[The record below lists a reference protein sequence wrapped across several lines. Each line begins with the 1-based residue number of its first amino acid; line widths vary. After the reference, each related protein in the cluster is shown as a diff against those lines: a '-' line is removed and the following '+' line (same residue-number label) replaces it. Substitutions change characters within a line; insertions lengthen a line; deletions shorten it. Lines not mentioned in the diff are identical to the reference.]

1 MAARLPTFKVLQ
13 AVALVLLLIAVL
25 VVGCASEAPI
35 PTPTLAPT
43 QSPTENPAEPSL
55 TAEPT
60 PTTVRTVEE
69 DAGLVAGG
77 AGLAVPPGF
86 GANVFFLG
94 LSNPTSI
101 AVSDD
106 GVVYVSQ
113 QDGTIAALRDV
124 DSDGEA
130 DSVGLYAR
138 GFPAPLGLAHRE
150 GTLYVSSRGSVTAL
164 RDSDGDGQPDDVEMI
179 VSELPTGIHQNN
191 GLAFGPD
198 GKMYLTLGSTCNA
211 CVERNE
217 LSATILQFNL
227 DGTGRR
233 VYASGLRNV
242 YDIAFHPEDGTLFG
256 ADNGRDEMEL
266 NVPEELN
273 LLVDGGNYGWPDCWG
288 DGQGAN
294 CDGTLPPI
302 AEMEERSSANGL
314 IFYTGSMFTA
324 EYTNDLFI
332 AQWGS
337 HLRDTGRKIVR
348 VELEREGESYRAEV
362 SDFALGID
370 RPLDVAQALDGSLL
384 IADYGSGT
392 IYRIYWKGQ

>member
-1 MAARLPTFKVLQ
+1 MAARLPTFTVLQ

-25 VVGCASEAPI
+25 VVGCGAPDPTTT
-35 PTPTLAPT
+35 PTPT
-43 QSPTENPAEPSL
+43 EKPA
-55 TAEPT
+55 APT
-60 PTTVRTVEE
+60 PTEIPDDPTPATEVKTEIM
-69 DAGLVAGG
+69 GLVAGG

-113 QDGTIAALRDV
+113 QDGAIAALRDT
-124 DSDGEA
+124 DLDGEA

-150 GTLYVSSRGSVTAL
+150 DTLYVSSRGSVTAL
-164 RDSDGDGQPDDVEMI
+164 RDSDRDGQPDDVETI

-198 GKMYLTLGSTCNA
+198 GRMYLTLGSTCNA
-211 CVERNE
+211 CRERSE
-217 LSATILQFNL
+217 LSATILQFNP
-227 DGTGRR
+227 DGSDMR
-233 VYASGLRNV
+233 VYARGLRNV
-242 YDIAFHPEDGTLFG
+242 YDIAFHPMDGTLFG
-256 ADNGRDEMEL
+256 ADNGRDELEL

-288 DGQGAN
+288 DGQGSN
-294 CDGTLPPI
+294 CEGTLPPI
-302 AEMEERSSANGL
+302 AEMEQRSSANGL
-314 IFYTGSMFTA
+314 LFYTGSMFPA

-370 RPLDVAQALDGSLL
+370 RPLDVAQAPDGSLL
-384 IADYGSGT
+384 VADYGSGT

>member
-1 MAARLPTFKVLQ
+1 MGNRQGTTSPIVSVRLAASL
-13 AVALVLLLIAVL
+13 ALLLLAVL
-25 VVGCASEAPI
+25 VVGCGSEAPT
-35 PTPTLAPT
+35 PTPTP
-43 QSPTENPAEPSL
+43 PPAEKP
-55 TAEPT
+55 AEPT
-60 PTTVRTVEE
+60 PTMEKVAEE
-69 DAGLVAGG
+69 DEGLVAGG

-113 QDGTIAALRDV
+113 QDGAIAALMDM

-130 DSVGLYAR
+130 DSVELYAR
-138 GFPAPLGLAHRE
+138 GFPAPLGLAHRDD
-150 GTLYVSSRGSVTAL
+150 TLYVSSRGSVTAL
-164 RDSDGDGQPDDVEMI
+164 RDSDRDGQPDDVETI

-211 CVERNE
+211 CQERSE

-242 YDIAFHPEDGTLFG
+242 YDIAFHPVDGTLFG
-256 ADNGRDEMEL
+256 ADNGRDELEL

-288 DGQGAN
+288 DGQGSN
-294 CDGTLPPI
+294 CEGTLPPI
-302 AEMEERSSANGL
+302 AEMEQRSSANGL
-314 IFYTGSMFTA
+314 VFYTGGMFPG

-370 RPLDVAQALDGSLL
+370 RPLDVAQAPDGSLL
-384 IADYGSGT
+384 VTDYGSGT

>member
-1 MAARLPTFKVLQ
+1 MEKWRKRTWASWRGVRGWRCRPVSGPT
-13 AVALVLLLIAVL
+13 
-25 VVGCASEAPI
+25 CS
-35 PTPTLAPT
+35 
-43 QSPTENPAEPSL
+43 
-55 TAEPT
+55 
-60 PTTVRTVEE
+60 
-69 DAGLVAGG
+69 
-77 AGLAVPPGF
+77 
-86 GANVFFLG
+86 FLG

-113 QDGTIAALRDV
+113 QDGAIAALRDM

-150 GTLYVSSRGSVTAL
+150 DTLYVSSRGSVTAL
-164 RDSDGDGQPDDVEMI
+164 RDSDRDGQPDDVETI

-211 CVERNE
+211 CQERSE

-242 YDIAFHPEDGTLFG
+242 YDIAFHPVDGTLFG
-256 ADNGRDEMEL
+256 ADNGRDELEL

-273 LLVDGGNYGWPDCWG
+273 LLVDGGTTAGPTA
-288 DGQGAN
+288 GA
-294 CDGTLPPI
+294 
-302 AEMEERSSANGL
+302 
-314 IFYTGSMFTA
+314 
-324 EYTNDLFI
+324 
-332 AQWGS
+332 
-337 HLRDTGRKIVR
+337 TGRGR
-348 VELEREGESYRAEV
+348 TARAH
-362 SDFALGID
+362 S
-370 RPLDVAQALDGSLL
+370 R
-384 IADYGSGT
+384 
-392 IYRIYWKGQ
+392 R

>member
-1 MAARLPTFKVLQ
+1 MGSSQVPKPPTISVWLT
-13 AVALVLLLIAVL
+13 ASLALLL
-25 VVGCASEAPI
+25 VVMGVAGCGVSTST
-35 PTPTLAPT
+35 PTPPER
-43 QSPTENPAEPSL
+43 PE
-55 TAEPT
+55 EPT
-60 PTTVRTVEE
+60 TTA
-69 DAGLVAGG
+69 DAETASIGLVSGG

-113 QDGTIAALRDV
+113 QDGAIAALRDM

-130 DSVGLYAR
+130 DSVELYAR
-138 GFPAPLGLAHRE
+138 GFPAPLGLAHWHD
-150 GTLYVSSRGSVTAL
+150 TLYVSSRGSVTAL
-164 RDSDGDGQPDDVEMI
+164 RDSDGDGQPDDIETI
-179 VSELPTGIHQNN
+179 VSDLPTGIHQNN

-211 CVERNE
+211 CRERSE
-217 LSATILQFNL
+217 LSASILQLNP
-227 DGTGRR
+227 DGTDMQ
-233 VYASGLRNV
+233 VFASGLRNV

-256 ADNGRDEMEL
+256 ADNGRDELQL

-273 LLVDGGNYGWPDCWG
+273 LLVEGGNYGWPDCWG
-288 DGQGAN
+288 NGKGSN
-294 CDGTLPPI
+294 CEGTIPPI
-302 AEMEERSSANGL
+302 AEMDERSSANGL
-314 IFYTGSMFTA
+314 VFYTGSMFPA

-348 VELEREGESYRAEV
+348 VQLEKDGESYGANV
-362 SDFALGID
+362 SDFSLGID
-370 RPLDVAQALDGSLL
+370 RPLDVAQAPDGSLL
-384 IADYGSGT
+384 VADYGSGA
-392 IYRIYWKGQ
+392 IYRIYWKG

>member
-1 MAARLPTFKVLQ
+1 M
-13 AVALVLLLIAVL
+13 
-25 VVGCASEAPI
+25 
-35 PTPTLAPT
+35 
-43 QSPTENPAEPSL
+43 
-55 TAEPT
+55 
-60 PTTVRTVEE
+60 
-69 DAGLVAGG
+69 GLVAGG

-113 QDGTIAALRDV
+113 QDGAIAALRDV

-130 DSVGLYAR
+130 DSVGLFAR
-138 GFPAPLGLAHRE
+138 GFPAPLGLAHRDD
-150 GTLYVSSRGSVTAL
+150 TLYVSSRGSVTAL
-164 RDSDGDGQPDDVEMI
+164 RDSDRDGQPDDVETI

-211 CVERNE
+211 CQERSE

-242 YDIAFHPEDGTLFG
+242 YDIAFHPVDGTLFG
-256 ADNGRDEMEL
+256 ADNGRDELEL

-288 DGQGAN
+288 DRQGSN
-294 CDGTLPPI
+294 CEGTLPPI
-302 AEMEERSSANGL
+302 VEMEQRSSANGL
-314 IFYTGSMFTA
+314 VFYTGSMFPE
-324 EYTNDLFI
+324 EYTNNLFI

-348 VELEREGESYRAEV
+348 VELEREGESYWAEV

-370 RPLDVAQALDGSLL
+370 RPLDVAQAPDGSLL
-384 IADYGSGT
+384 VADYGSGT

>member
-1 MAARLPTFKVLQ
+1 MAGCVL
-13 AVALVLLLIAVL
+13 LLLIAV
-25 VVGCASEAPI
+25 VVIVALMGCGASEPTAT
-35 PTPTLAPT
+35 PTPTEKPAAPT
-43 QSPTENPAEPSL
+43 PTEKPAES
-55 TAEPT
+55 T
-60 PTTVRTVEE
+60 PTTVRAVEAE
-69 DAGLVAGG
+69 TMGLVAGG

-113 QDGTIAALRDV
+113 QDGAIAALRDM

-150 GTLYVSSRGSVTAL
+150 DTLYVSSRGSVTAL
-164 RDSDGDGQPDDVEMI
+164 RDSDRDGQPDDVETI

-217 LSATILQFNL
+217 LKRNYPSVQPRRHRA
-227 DGTGRR
+227 R

-242 YDIAFHPEDGTLFG
+242 YDIAFHP
-256 ADNGRDEMEL
+256 
-266 NVPEELN
+266 
-273 LLVDGGNYGWPDCWG
+273 W
-288 DGQGAN
+288 
-294 CDGTLPPI
+294 
-302 AEMEERSSANGL
+302 
-314 IFYTGSMFTA
+314 
-324 EYTNDLFI
+324 
-332 AQWGS
+332 
-337 HLRDTGRKIVR
+337 TGRCSGR
-348 VELEREGESYRAEV
+348 TTGEMSW
-362 SDFALGID
+362 S
-370 RPLDVAQALDGSLL
+370 
-384 IADYGSGT
+384 
-392 IYRIYWKGQ
+392 

>member
-1 MAARLPTFKVLQ
+1 MRSGQVTITPIVSVWLAASL
-13 AVALVLLLIAVL
+13 ALLLLAVL
-25 VVGCASEAPI
+25 AAGCGSEAPT
-35 PTPTLAPT
+35 PTPPT
-43 QSPTENPAEPSL
+43 TETPD
-55 TAEPT
+55 EPT
-60 PTTVRTVEE
+60 PTADLEAETM
-69 DAGLVAGG
+69 GLVAGG
-77 AGLAVPPGF
+77 AGLAVPHGF

-101 AVSDD
+101 AVSED

-113 QDGTIAALRDV
+113 QDGVIAALRDM

-130 DSVGLYAR
+130 DSVELYAR

-164 RDSDGDGQPDDVEMI
+164 RDSDGDGQPDDVETI

-198 GKMYLTLGSTCNA
+198 GMMYLTLGSTCNA

-217 LSATILQFNL
+217 LSATILQFNP
-227 DGTGRR
+227 DGTDMR

-242 YDIAFHPEDGTLFG
+242 YDIAFHPVDGTLFG
-256 ADNGRDEMEL
+256 ADNGRDELEL

-288 DGQGAN
+288 DGQGSN
-294 CDGTLPPI
+294 CEGTLPPV
-302 AEMEERSSANGL
+302 AEMEQRSSANGL
-314 IFYTGSMFTA
+314 VFYTGSMFPA

-348 VELEREGESYRAEV
+348 VELEREGEPYRAEV

-370 RPLDVAQALDGSLL
+370 RPLDVAQAPDGALL
-384 IADYGSGT
+384 VADYGSGT
-392 IYRIYWKGQ
+392 IYRIYWKGK